1 MVADLDPKFQKPQ
14 IVSTKY
20 DKSRTGN
27 WWNPLKETKRG
38 YNLKTL
44 NGGIVSKKFGQLL
57 KEKNDKYLD
66 NICFPT
72 IDLDQYGYDTLVYQ
86 QKYCKKIET

>member
-1 MVADLDPKFQKPQ
+1 LKFLKVLNFFKTLRKSVSKMVADLDPKFQKPQ

-44 NGGIVSKKFGQLL
+44 NGGIVSKKFG
-57 KEKNDKYLD
+57 
-66 NICFPT
+66 
-72 IDLDQYGYDTLVYQ
+72 
-86 QKYCKKIET
+86 